1 MARLGDL
8 VVTIGAKTASFDKAL
23 GKSMR
28 NLQNFGRSTQRLGQ
42 QISMRVTA
50 PLAIMGATSVR
61 AFQIQAKAIAQVEAG
76 LRSTGGQVG
85 YTSQQLQKMA
95 SDLQKTTLFGDEQI
109 LKDATAQLLTFT
121 NISGEQFQRTQKAAL
136 DLATRLD
143 GDLKGASIQLGKA
156 LNDPVANLSALSRS
170 GIQFSEEQ
178 KAVIKSLAESGQLA
192 EAQTIILDELNR
204 QYGGSAEAA
213 AKADGGITQLANAFG
228 DLQEVIGQT
237 LMPMITPLI
246 NKLREIIERM
256 QGASEHTKRMAVV
269 IGLVASAIGPAL
281 FVTAQLARG
290 FHGVTL
296 ALKALSGSML
306 ATPWGIAAI
315 AIGSV
320 ALAAYSVVKASNE
333 ATEAQKRMRA
343 ANKKATESYSKEAG
357 KVEAL
362 ALMYKQAGDDLERK
376 KKITEQLQTIAP
388 DYFKDL
394 DAEKTS
400 YDELAKSVGRYRTG
414 LRAAAIQK
422 AFGEEL
428 SDIEARRVKI
438 AEDLFQ
444 AQQKLAQAEIRLADA
459 RKAKEEGGLLDFA
472 AGAEVDNALA
482 AYGRAQGEVKSLNQE
497 QSDLA
502 EASAEVGAAM
512 ERANDNLEMFNRTGG
527 ATTTSGLLEYLDK
540 IEGKGKA
547 KKKKKPGID
556 NESPVGWLEEYQ
568 KLMREGI
575 LDQVEVEPIQFPD
588 TIEGLQ
594 NIPDAVDDFESDFT
608 VDEVAFEKFQR
619 IEERAKMFKNMMS
632 GLMTGLQ
639 PVAEQFGNS
648 MGHAFGQMAK
658 GAQDGEEAMR
668 NAARGMIN
676 QALAVAQASIIEAMI
691 SSGKFSGPAAPVVIP
706 ALVAGGIGLVQG
718 LFNDIPA
725 FAAGGIVSGPTLGLM
740 GEYSGAAANPEVIAP
755 LDKLQSMMGGQQV
768 QVYGSI
774 DGNSIRLAND
784 RTNRNAK
791 RFLR

>member
-237 LMPMITPLI
+237 LMPIITPLI

-269 IGLVASAIGPAL
+269 IGLAASAIGPLL
-281 FVTAQLARG
+281 FVLPQFARG
-290 FHGVTL
+290 IKLVTSAVKIMNGTL
-296 ALKALSGSML
+296 AAS
-306 ATPWGIAAI
+306 PWGLIA
-315 AIGSV
+315 V
-320 ALAAYSVVKASNE
+320 AVAAVGVAMYGLYDASTDADRQVANLRAELNGMEREEAARYAAERIKEQEEAVKKQLEAVKA
-333 ATEAQKRMRA
+333 
-343 ANKKATESYSKEAG
+343 
-357 KVEAL
+357 
-362 ALMYKQAGDDLERK
+362 
-376 KKITEQLQTIAP
+376 
-388 DYFKDL
+388 
-394 DAEKTS
+394 
-400 YDELAKSVGRYRTG
+400 
-414 LRAAAIQK
+414 LRAAANMGDATDRRIHSQTLARQEEVLKNEQAKLDGFKREAFIQEGLGEAEEAK
-422 AFGEEL
+422 ARY
-428 SDIEARRVKI
+428 AR
-438 AEDLFQ
+438 A
-444 AQQKLAQAEIRLADA
+444 AADA
-459 RKAKEEGGLLDFA
+459 ATDYA
-472 AGAEVDNALA
+472 TAQDAALA
-482 AYGRAQGEVKSLNQE
+482 AARE
-497 QSDLA
+497 Q
-502 EASAEVGAAM
+502 
-512 ERANDNLEMFNRTGG
+512 
-527 ATTTSGLLEYLDK
+527 
-540 IEGKGKA
+540 A
-547 KKKKKPGID
+547 KQF
-556 NESPVGWLEEYQ
+556 GWLQ
-568 KLMREGI
+568 DFRALMREDIMTPTQQDGGRE
-575 LDQVEVEPIQFPD
+575 LPD
-588 TIEGLQ
+588 TLTGLE

-740 GEYSGAAANPEVIAP
+740 GEYSGAASNPEVIAP

>member
-237 LMPMITPLI
+237 LMPIITPLI

-269 IGLVASAIGPAL
+269 IGLAASAIGPLL
-281 FVTAQLARG
+281 FVLPQFARG
-290 FHGVTL
+290 IKLVTSAVKIMNGTL
-296 ALKALSGSML
+296 AAS
-306 ATPWGIAAI
+306 PWGLIA
-315 AIGSV
+315 V
-320 ALAAYSVVKASNE
+320 AVAAVGVAMYGLYDASTDADRQVANLRAELNGMEREEAARYAAERIKEQEEAVKKQLEAVKA
-333 ATEAQKRMRA
+333 
-343 ANKKATESYSKEAG
+343 
-357 KVEAL
+357 
-362 ALMYKQAGDDLERK
+362 
-376 KKITEQLQTIAP
+376 
-388 DYFKDL
+388 
-394 DAEKTS
+394 
-400 YDELAKSVGRYRTG
+400 
-414 LRAAAIQK
+414 LRAAANMGDATDRRIHSQTLARQEEVLKNEQAKLDGFKREAFIQE
-422 AFGEEL
+422 G
-428 SDIEARRVKI
+428 I
-438 AEDLFQ
+438 AE
-444 AQQKLAQAEIRLADA
+444 AEEAKARYA
-459 RKAKEEGGLLDFA
+459 RKAADA
-472 AGAEVDNALA
+472 ATEYATAQDAALA
-482 AYGRAQGEVKSLNQE
+482 AARE
-497 QSDLA
+497 Q
-502 EASAEVGAAM
+502 
-512 ERANDNLEMFNRTGG
+512 
-527 ATTTSGLLEYLDK
+527 
-540 IEGKGKA
+540 A
-547 KKKKKPGID
+547 KQF
-556 NESPVGWLEEYQ
+556 GWLQ
-568 KLMREGI
+568 DFRALMREDIMTPTRQDGGRE
-575 LDQVEVEPIQFPD
+575 LPD
-588 TIEGLQ
+588 TLTGLE

-691 SSGKFSGPAAPVVIP
+691 SSGKFSGPAAPVIIP

-740 GEYSGAAANPEVIAP
+740 GEYSGAASNPEVIAP

>member
-192 EAQTIILDELNR
+192 EAQTLILDELNK

-237 LMPMITPLI
+237 LMPMITPLV

-269 IGLVASAIGPAL
+269 IGLAASAIGPLL
-281 FVTAQLARG
+281 FVLPQFARG
-290 FHGVTL
+290 IKLVTSAVKIMNGTL
-296 ALKALSGSML
+296 AAS
-306 ATPWGIAAI
+306 PWGLIA
-315 AIGSV
+315 V
-320 ALAAYSVVKASNE
+320 AVAAVGVAMYGLYDASTDADRQVANLRAELNGMEREEAARYAAERIKEQEEAVKKQLEAVKA
-333 ATEAQKRMRA
+333 
-343 ANKKATESYSKEAG
+343 
-357 KVEAL
+357 
-362 ALMYKQAGDDLERK
+362 
-376 KKITEQLQTIAP
+376 
-388 DYFKDL
+388 
-394 DAEKTS
+394 
-400 YDELAKSVGRYRTG
+400 
-414 LRAAAIQK
+414 LRAAANMGDATDRRIHSQTLARQEEVLKNEQAKLEGFKREAFIQEGLGEAEEAK
-422 AFGEEL
+422 ARY
-428 SDIEARRVKI
+428 AR
-438 AEDLFQ
+438 A
-444 AQQKLAQAEIRLADA
+444 AADA
-459 RKAKEEGGLLDFA
+459 ATDYA
-472 AGAEVDNALA
+472 TAQDAALA
-482 AYGRAQGEVKSLNQE
+482 AARE
-497 QSDLA
+497 Q
-502 EASAEVGAAM
+502 
-512 ERANDNLEMFNRTGG
+512 
-527 ATTTSGLLEYLDK
+527 
-540 IEGKGKA
+540 A
-547 KKKKKPGID
+547 KQF
-556 NESPVGWLEEYQ
+556 GWLQ
-568 KLMREGI
+568 DFRALMREDIMTPTQQDGGRE
-575 LDQVEVEPIQFPD
+575 LPD
-588 TIEGLQ
+588 TLTGLE

-619 IEERAKMFKNMMS
+619 IEQRAKMFKDMMS

-691 SSGKFSGPAAPVVIP
+691 SSGKFSGPAAPVIIP

-740 GEYSGAAANPEVIAP
+740 GEYSGAASNPEVIAP